1 LNILPLNALNRR
13 GRLIREDGTSEE
25 ISLVPETPSKR
36 HVYFNGFN
44 RQFGN
49 VAGKFK
55 GQGRL

>member
-25 ISLVPETPSKR
+25 ISLVPETPSKDMYILM
-36 HVYFNGFN
+36 VSIDSL
-44 RQFGN
+44 N

-55 GQGRL
+55 GQKVD